1 MATFKKIRAHDSRQK
16 SVLGGNDVPITN
28 SRWSKLSFWNASVVL
43 ESRVKKSSK
52 SGSPVLSELEYEAK
66 LVGKLSTEHASREEW
81 TKRVLNGIV
90 RNEYVNAFIDRST
103 NWPKIKK
110 REYKQ
115 GITLAEMTSI
125 IMEHRATLV
134 TWIEKQEEMKRVQKI
149 KPMAVPIRDILV
161 VEVPDV
167 EVPDVEVPV
176 VVVPDVV
183 ISNDETPDNW
193 EDLED

>member
-52 SGSPVLSELEYEAK
+52 SGSPVISELEYEAK
-66 LVGKLSTEHASREEW
+66 LVGKLSMEHASREEW
-81 TKRVLNGIV
+81 TKRILNGIV

-115 GITLAEMTSI
+115 GITMAEMTSI

-149 KPMAVPIRDILV
+149 KPMAVPVRDV
-161 VEVPDV
+161 PDVEVPDV
-167 EVPDVEVPV
+167 EVPDVE
-176 VVVPDVV
+176 VPDVV

>member
-1 MATFKKIRAHDSRQK
+1 LKQQDKQIRTMATFKKIRAHDSRQK

-43 ESRVKKSSK
+43 ESRVKKPSK

-66 LVGKLSTEHASREEW
+66 LVGKLSTEYASREEW
-81 TKRVLNGIV
+81 TKRILNGIV

-115 GITLAEMTSI
+115 GITMAEMTSI

-149 KPMAVPIRDILV
+149 KPLATPVRV
-161 VEVPDV
+161 VSDTKL
-167 EVPDVEVPV
+167 
-176 VVVPDVV
+176 PDVV

>member
-43 ESRVKKSSK
+43 ESRVKKPSK

-66 LVGKLSTEHASREEW
+66 LVGKLSTEYASREEW
-81 TKRVLNGIV
+81 TKRILNGIV

-115 GITLAEMTSI
+115 GITMAEMTSI

-149 KPMAVPIRDILV
+149 KPMAAPIRDILV
-161 VEVPDV
+161 VEVPVVEVPVV
-167 EVPDVEVPV
+167 EVPDV
-176 VVVPDVV
+176 V
-183 ISNDETPDNW
+183 ITNDETPDNW

>member
-28 SRWSKLSFWNASVVL
+28 SRWSKLSFWNASIVL

-66 LVGKLSTEHASREEW
+66 LVGKLSMEHASREEW
-81 TKRVLNGIV
+81 TKRILNGIV

-115 GITLAEMTSI
+115 GITMAEMTSI

-149 KPMAVPIRDILV
+149 KPMAVPVRDV
-161 VEVPDV
+161 PDVEVPDV
-167 EVPDVEVPV
+167 EVPDVEVP
-176 VVVPDVV
+176 DVEV
-183 ISNDETPDNW
+183 PDNW